1 MDACLG
7 EVNEPFTNTGLLKR
21 LLKVVILMN
30 IILTVSS
37 YINNNITFVRSYNLA
52 LNTCILKTVLD
63 NYASAKVA
71 LLFSNNPIEYLFL
84 LEKSISCSNFIETGT
99 YSRGIEVPIRSSLIA
114 KGNSKDLIRKLF
126 SLW

>member
-37 YINNNITFVRSYNLA
+37 YNNITFVRSYNLA

-114 KGNSKDLIRKLF
+114 KGNSKDPIRKLF